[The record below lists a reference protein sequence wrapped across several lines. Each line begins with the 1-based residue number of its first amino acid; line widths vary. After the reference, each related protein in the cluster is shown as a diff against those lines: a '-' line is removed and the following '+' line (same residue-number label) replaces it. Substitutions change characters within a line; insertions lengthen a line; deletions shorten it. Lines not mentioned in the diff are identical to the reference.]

1 MQRKLRICEGLTLA
15 LGILTPVLTQGESA
29 YAQANP
35 GNGAP
40 ASTMDALARSVVDT
54 NPEIVA
60 QREQVRIAR
69 ARLQSAEAGFLPSVQ
84 GNGLVQKRRID
95 VKDGGN
101 GDARFIAAQAAVEAR
116 VRVFDGDRTYNSVQ
130 VAKAEVASA
139 EAALQGLISDV
150 LLDLLTSA
158 ADVHS
163 ERKIRQFSQQ
173 QSDAINEQLRA
184 TSRRLE
190 FGEATKTDESLAKAR
205 LASSQAGILSATE
218 SLNVSGNRFKAVS
231 GQSATVVP
239 PLPALAPLPASLTQA
254 QTLAEGLSPRI
265 RVALL
270 NAEAGRIGVNFAKG
284 ALFPQLDA
292 VGGYEFLTGGVTNL
306 FTGKLPNDRDALF
319 AGIELNVPIFQP
331 REFAEM
337 RRARAVRDQRL
348 AQTDFAARTVSQEVA
363 TAWTQWQSAKSI
375 IVASEAAV
383 AAIADAAEGIKKESI
398 GGNRTLAEVLDAQNE
413 LLAARISLERAIRNE
428 FVARASVLATTG
440 KLSVEAVLPGSA
452 SNGTD
457 LMTKPEPSALGGR
470 PVQAQEIV
478 STTLPD
484 RPAISPLGV
493 KVLDNAGTSSSA
505 NIALKE
511 PPQNPNRPQ
520 PSALGLKT
528 VPTQ

>member
-1 MQRKLRICEGLTLA
+1 MQRKLRVCGGLTLA
-15 LGILTPVLTQGESA
+15 MGILATGLTQVESA
-29 YAQANP
+29 SAQSYAS
-35 GNGAP
+35 NGAP
-40 ASTMDALARSVVDT
+40 ASTMDALARIVVET
-54 NPEIVA
+54 NPEVAA

-69 ARLQSAEAGFLPSVQ
+69 ARMQAAEAGFLPSVQ
-84 GNGLVQKRRID
+84 GNGLVQKRMID

-101 GDARFIAAQAAVEAR
+101 GDARFIAAQASVEAR
-116 VRVFDGDRTYNSVQ
+116 VRVYDGDRTYNAVQ
-130 VAKAEVASA
+130 ASKAEVASA

-163 ERKIRQFSQQ
+163 ERRIRQYSQQ

-239 PLPALAPLPASLTQA
+239 PLPALAAMPASLMQA
-254 QTLAEGLSPRI
+254 QTLAEDSSPRI

-270 NAEAGRIGVNFAKG
+270 NAEAGKIGVDFAKG

-348 AQTDFAARTVSQEVA
+348 AQTDFAVRTVNQEVA

-398 GGNRTLAEVLDAQNE
+398 GGNRTLSEVLDAQNE

-440 KLSVEAVLPGSA
+440 KLSVESVLPGRA
-452 SNGTD
+452 NNGID
-457 LMTKPEPSALGGR
+457 LMTKPDLSALGVR
-470 PVQAQEIV
+470 PVQTLETA
-478 STTLPD
+478 STPMPG

-493 KVLDNAGTSSSA
+493 NSMHNTASSAPA
-505 NIALKE
+505 NIAAQE
-511 PPQNPNRPQ
+511 PRYNPNRPQ
-520 PSALGLKT
+520 PSALGSK
-528 VPTQ
+528 